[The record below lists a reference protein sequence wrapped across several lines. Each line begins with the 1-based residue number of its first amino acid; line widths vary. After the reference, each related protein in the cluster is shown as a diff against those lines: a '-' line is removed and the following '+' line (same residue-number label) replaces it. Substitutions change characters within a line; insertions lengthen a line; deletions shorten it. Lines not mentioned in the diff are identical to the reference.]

1 MAEEV
6 HVVQQT
12 QDRIRDLLR
21 AYASV
26 TCGVDHDDVLRHV
39 LTAAMDLVGARYG
52 ALGITEAGQLVDFRH
67 AGVPHEAAHRIGG
80 PPEGKGVLGALIDD
94 PRFADVVSRY
104 GEAIARMQAHPV
116 LMDYMPF
123 TPQTRQRLDTLARL
137 EPRLLAAMHGSAYE
151 GDGAAALRAA
161 GDVMERQL
169 GSTAVTTHR

>member
-1 MAEEV
+1 
-6 HVVQQT
+6 
-12 QDRIRDLLR
+12 
-21 AYASV
+21 
-26 TCGVDHDDVLRHV
+26 
-39 LTAAMDLVGARYG
+39 
-52 ALGITEAGQLVDFRH
+52 
-67 AGVPHEAAHRIGG
+67 
-80 PPEGKGVLGALIDD
+80 
-94 PRFADVVSRY
+94 
-104 GEAIARMQAHPV
+104 MQAHPV